1 MPEAFDTL
9 FVGTS
14 ELASLMRTTDW
25 SQTPVG
31 VPGTW
36 PASVCAIIRMM
47 LTSRYA
53 MWMGWGP
60 ELTFFYNDAY
70 ARMTLG
76 EKHPWALG
84 KPASRVWSEIWP
96 TIGSRIEHVLATGD
110 ATWDEGLQLF
120 LERSGFPE
128 ETYHTFSYSPL
139 HQDDGRI
146 AGMFCVVTEETT
158 RVIGERHLGLLHG
171 LGSSLASCQ
180 TTEDVWNA
188 LQQVLT
194 DDSRDLPFALVYLF
208 DTGDETASL
217 VARSNVDADDPM
229 ARTTIS
235 IDDPVWP
242 LRRLRDEVT
251 PRHML
256 VDLPAATGWPR
267 GPWPLPP
274 TRAIVLPLAQ
284 PGQSRPAGVFIAG
297 LNPYRPLDAEFESFI
312 VLFVGQLAAGLA
324 NAQAYVNERLRA
336 EALAQI
342 DRAKTAFFSNVS
354 HELRTPLTLIL
365 GPVADALASDVQRLD
380 GNQLDLVHRNGLRL
394 RKLVNGLLD
403 FSRLEAGRVEACFQP
418 VDMGRY
424 TAELA
429 SAFQS
434 LVEGAGLRFVVEH
447 PSDTEP
453 TYLDRDMWEKIV
465 LNLISN
471 AFKFTLE
478 GEIHVSVNRRDDRM
492 ILAVRDTGLGIPAA
506 ELPRIFERFHRVEG
520 SVGRTY
526 EGSGIGLALVQELV
540 RLHGGEIGVDSELGH
555 GSTFTVSVPLGSMHL
570 PAARIR
576 SPQDSP
582 RPLVGSDAFVE
593 EASNW
598 SSRPPA
604 ATAAVDLDAR
614 PLSESPIA
622 FDAGVRIVL
631 ADDNEDMRS
640 YLTGILGQRWTV
652 TLAANGEEA
661 LTLAREQAPDLVVT
675 DVMMPRLDGFGLLRE
690 LRRDEATRSIPVM
703 MLSARAGEESRI
715 EGFQAGA
722 DDYLVKPFSARE
734 LLARVEAQLLRAR
747 LRRIEE
753 TAARRVAAVFA
764 KAPVAI
770 AIMRGPDHVFEMAN
784 DAYLALVGRP
794 VIGRAVADAFPEVV
808 SQGIIELL
816 EGVRATGRPYVARAL
831 PLTLNRGVNGAPE
844 QCFLDFVYQPVA
856 DQAGATDAI
865 CAVVYEVTDLV
876 TAREGAESANRTK
889 DEFLAMLGHELRNP
903 LAPILTALQLLRLRG
918 VEGGDRERT
927 IIERQVRH
935 LVGLVDDLLDVSRIT
950 RGKVRL
956 DPQPIE
962 LNAVVAKAIELASPL
977 LEQHQHILE
986 TDVPRTGLGVMAD
999 AARLAQVVSN
1009 LLTNAAKYTLPG
1021 GRIRISSRSEGADV
1035 VLSVQDSGI
1044 GIDASMLPRVFDLF
1058 TQDHQAVDRAQ
1069 GGLGLGLAIVR
1080 SLVALHGGSVSAR
1093 SQGLGCGSEF
1103 LVRLPRIELTTA
1115 PIEDGAR
1122 RHKRALVPS
1131 SGVRVL
1137 VVDDN
1142 EDAAETLADALTA
1155 AGHTTAVAPDGPTA
1169 LRAALEF
1176 RPHVALLDIGLPVM
1190 DGFELARH
1198 LQSADA
1204 GNQVRTRLVAVTGY
1218 GQEHDRQRSAAAG
1231 FDDHLVKPVDIDQVN
1246 QLIQRMAE
1254 PRRNDGDE
1262 G

>member
-1 MPEAFDTL
+1 MPEALDTL
-9 FVGTS
+9 FVGSS
-14 ELASLMRTTDW
+14 ELARLMRTTDW

-31 VPGTW
+31 VPATW

-60 ELTFFYNDAY
+60 DLTFFYNDAY

-76 EKHPWALG
+76 VKHPWALG
-84 KPASRVWSEIWP
+84 KPASRVWAEIWP

-139 HQDDGRI
+139 HQDDGQI

-180 TTEDVWNA
+180 TTEEVWSA
-188 LQQVLT
+188 VQQVLT
-194 DDSRDLPFALVYLF
+194 NDSRDLPFSLVYLF
-208 DTGDETASL
+208 DADDDTASL
-217 VARSNVDADDPM
+217 VAQSNVDAGDPI
-229 ARTTIS
+229 ARITIP
-235 IDDPVWP
+235 IDDALWP
-242 LRRLRDEVT
+242 LRRLRDVGA

-256 VDLPAATGWPR
+256 IDLPAATGWPR

-274 TRAIVLPLAQ
+274 TRAIALPLAQ
-284 PGQSRPAGVFIAG
+284 PGQSRPAGAFIAG
-297 LNPYRPLDAEFESFI
+297 LNPYRPVEAEFESFI
-312 VLFVGQLAAGLA
+312 ALFVGQLAAGLA

-365 GPVADALASDVQRLD
+365 GPVADALASDARRLD
-380 GNQLDLVHRNGLRL
+380 GSQLDLVHRNGLRL

-403 FSRLEAGRVEACFQP
+403 FSRLESGRVEACFQP

-424 TAELA
+424 TAEIA

-453 TYLDRDMWEKIV
+453 TYLDRELWEKIV

-478 GEIHVSVNRRDDRM
+478 GEIRVSVSRHDDRM
-492 ILAVRDTGLGIPAA
+492 VLIVRDTGLGIPAA

-520 SVGRTY
+520 SAGRTY
-526 EGSGIGLALVQELV
+526 EGTGIGLALVQELV
-540 RLHGGEIGVDSELGH
+540 RLHGGEIAVDSDLGH

-570 PAARIR
+570 PAARLR
-576 SPQDSP
+576 SPQQVSLP
-582 RPLVGSDAFVE
+582 PALGFDAFVE
-593 EASNW
+593 EASSW
-598 SSRPPA
+598 SRLPA
-604 ATAAVDLDAR
+604 NTVAGDLAT
-614 PLSESPIA
+614 PLNESTIG

-631 ADDNEDMRS
+631 ADDNADMRN
-640 YLTGILGQRWTV
+640 YLTGILSQRWTV
-652 TLAANGEEA
+652 TLAADGEEA

-690 LRRDEATRSIPVM
+690 LRRDQATRAIPVM

-753 TAARRVAAVFA
+753 TAARRIAAVFA

-856 DQAGATDAI
+856 DQAGATNAI

-999 AARLAQVVSN
+999 ATRLAQVVSN

-1035 VLSVQDSGI
+1035 ILSVQDSGI
-1044 GIDASMLPRVFDLF
+1044 GIDAAMLPRVFDLF
-1058 TQDHQAVDRAQ
+1058 TQDHQAADRAQ

-1093 SQGLGCGSEF
+1093 SDGLGCGSEF
-1103 LVRLPRIELTTA
+1103 TVRLPRIELAAA
-1115 PIEDGAR
+1115 PIEDVAR
-1122 RHKRALVPS
+1122 RQQRASVPS

-1142 EDAAETLADALTA
+1142 EDAAETLADALAA
-1155 AGHTTAVAPDGPTA
+1155 AGHTTAVAPDGPAA

-1198 LQSADA
+1198 FRSDGVHRA
-1204 GNQVRTRLVAVTGY
+1204 RTRLVAVTGY

-1246 QLIQRMAE
+1246 QLIQRLVE
-1254 PRRNDGDE
+1254 SSPEDSPLD
-1262 G
+1262 